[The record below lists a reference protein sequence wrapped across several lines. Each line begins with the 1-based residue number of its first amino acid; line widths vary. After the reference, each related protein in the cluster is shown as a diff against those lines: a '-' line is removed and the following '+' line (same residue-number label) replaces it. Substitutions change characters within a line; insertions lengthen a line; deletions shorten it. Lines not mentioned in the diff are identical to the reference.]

1 MRIFLDIDNTIIEHS
16 GFYTISTENRI
27 HKSIGRFPN
36 ENETA
41 ITSMYDSSVC
51 SDPVAVKNLFFSEG
65 VYILTKYPHIDF
77 EKHKKKRIAGILGIS
92 VEELTNLKDENGVAK
107 YIALNMEDNKSD
119 TIKEMFKIKD
129 ISDCILVDDYSA
141 NIIEWE
147 QAGGI
152 GFKYYNEYNN
162 SRHPMNGITISN
174 FKLLHNLVNQNKKTR
189 LFLVGNN
196 KYKLKLLEQQFE
208 CSQCDVQIIQII
220 NYIIKDLQEKIGF
233 EDFSD
238 NHKYSYIDFIVD
250 YYNFVDRA
258 DSAYWTKAVRK
269 DVNNSKST
277 IFSSVFEP
285 NFTSIFKHTE
295 LHTDEL
301 LTINLLS
308 ATNETKQIFD
318 IYLTIDERLI
328 IEDIEDEFKNIV
340 DKLTMFIR

>member
-16 GFYTISTENRI
+16 GFYTINTENRI

-51 SDPVAVKNLFFSEG
+51 SDPVAVKNLFFSDG

-77 EKHKKKRIAGILGIS
+77 EKHKQKRIAGILGIT
-92 VEELTNLKDENGVAK
+92 VEELRNMKDKDGVVK
-107 YIALNMEDNKSD
+107 YIALDIDDDKSE
-119 TIKEMFKIKD
+119 TIKKIFNIND
-129 ISDCILVDDYSA
+129 ISDCILVDDYSN

-152 GFKYYNEYNN
+152 GFKYFNEYN
-162 SRHPMNGITISN
+162 SSHHPMNGITISS
-174 FKLLHNLVNQNKKTR
+174 FKLLHRLVSDVKKTR

-208 CSQCDVQIIQII
+208 SSKCDVQIIQII

-238 NHKYSYIDFIVD
+238 NHKYSYIDFLVD

-258 DSAYWTKAVRK
+258 DSAYWSKVVRK
-269 DVNNSKST
+269 DINNSKST

-285 NFTSIFKHTE
+285 NFTSIFKHTDLE
-295 LHTDEL
+295 IDEL

-308 ATNETKQIFD
+308 STNKTTQIFD

-328 IEDIEDEFKNIV
+328 VEDIEDEFKNIV
-340 DKLTMFIR
+340 DKLTLFIN